1 MANSNVMKVSML
13 IILLI
18 LSVHVSSF
26 EALKY
31 HERKTMQK
39 RISSRSLLRELV
51 FDLSKMQLN
60 KRKPRSTMPK
70 RQTFNGSGHA
80 HELTF
85 SAADDV
91 RAILW

>member
-60 KRKPRSTMPK
+60 RRTIIPDDSNPSRLPPGGPDHQHNAETPALMP
-70 RQTFNGSGHA
+70 
-80 HELTF
+80 
-85 SAADDV
+85 
-91 RAILW
+91 

>member
-18 LSVHVSSF
+18 LSVHVRSF

-60 KRKPRSTMPK
+60 KRTTIPDDSNPSRLPPGGPDHQHNTETPALMP
-70 RQTFNGSGHA
+70 
-80 HELTF
+80 
-85 SAADDV
+85 
-91 RAILW
+91 

>member
-39 RISSRSLLRELV
+39 RISSRSLLRELG
-51 FDLSKMQLN
+51 FYLSKIDDSNPSRLPPGGPDHQHNTEPPAL
-60 KRKPRSTMPK
+60 MP
-70 RQTFNGSGHA
+70 
-80 HELTF
+80 
-85 SAADDV
+85 
-91 RAILW
+91 

>member
-60 KRKPRSTMPK
+60 SNPSRLPPGGPDHQHNTEPPALM
-70 RQTFNGSGHA
+70 H
-80 HELTF
+80 
-85 SAADDV
+85 
-91 RAILW
+91 